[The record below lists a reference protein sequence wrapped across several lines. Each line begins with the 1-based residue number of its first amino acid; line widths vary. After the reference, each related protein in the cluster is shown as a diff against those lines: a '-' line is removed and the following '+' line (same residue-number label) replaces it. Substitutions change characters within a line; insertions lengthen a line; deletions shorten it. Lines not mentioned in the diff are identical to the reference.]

1 MGSNLARDVW
11 LAQLEGQTE
20 AILVKYRT
28 LLVGMTLLGLLLAAC
43 SGGGGATAS
52 KPATTS
58 GGTQDLTIK
67 GLDTMKFDPATLTVK
82 SGSPVHLTLNN
93 TGALIHDWVI
103 DDLDGKKVAVEA
115 AGGKSAA
122 IDFTPSKA
130 GSYPFY
136 CAQPGHKEAGMVGT
150 LTVQ

>member
-1 MGSNLARDVW
+1 MGSISRDGW
-11 LAQLEGQTE
+11 LAQLDGQTE
-20 AILVKYRT
+20 ATLVKYRT
-28 LLVGMTLLGLLLAAC
+28 LLVGMTLLGFLLAAC
-43 SGGGGATAS
+43 SGGGGATAN
-52 KPATTS
+52 KPASTS
-58 GGTQDLTIK
+58 GGAQDLTVK

-93 TGALIHDWVI
+93 TGVLIHDLVI
-103 DDLDGKKVAVEA
+103 DDLDGKKVDVES

-122 IDFTPSKA
+122 IDFTPTKV